1 MPSPIT
7 FVKNLLIWVD
17 DIPSNNSDMVKG
29 IEDRGVEV
37 IQLTSTRMAEK
48 WAQEFSWLLNWMD
61 VKFKV
66 VSDMVRVEDGVN
78 NYYAGIDL
86 LERFYNIK
94 GYSTPIL
101 VFCGD
106 TTRGK
111 ENAEMRKIKGS
122 SIYKITNKQS
132 DLD

>member
-1 MPSPIT
+1 M
-7 FVKNLLIWVD
+7 
-17 DIPSNNSDMVKG
+17 
-29 IEDRGVEV
+29 
-37 IQLTSTRMAEK
+37 IQLTSTSMAAK

-66 VSDMVRVEDGVN
+66 ISDMVRVEDGVN

-86 LERFYNIK
+86 LEIFYNIK

-106 TTRGK
+106 PTKGI
-111 ENAEMRKIKGS
+111 ENAKKRKINGG
-122 SIYKITNKQS
+122 SIYKITN
-132 DLD
+132 

>member
-1 MPSPIT
+1 MPSPVT
-7 FVKNLLIWVD
+7 FIKNLLIWVD
-17 DIPSNNSDMVKG
+17 DMPANNKDYVEALQKRD
-29 IEDRGVEV
+29 IEI

-48 WAQEFSWLLNWMD
+48 WTQEFNWILNWMD

-66 VSDMVRVEDGVN
+66 VSDMVRVENGNN

-101 VFCGD
+101 IFCND
-106 TTRGK
+106 TKRGK
-111 ENAEMRKIKGS
+111 ENA
-122 SIYKITNKQS
+122 
-132 DLD
+132 

>member
-1 MPSPIT
+1 MPSPIS
-7 FVKNLLIWVD
+7 FAKNLLIWVD
-17 DIPSNNSDMVKG
+17 DMPANNQGYVQDLLKKN
-29 IEDRGVEV
+29 IEI

-48 WAQEFSWLLNWMD
+48 WTQEFNWILNWMD
-61 VKFKV
+61 VRFKV
-66 VSDMVRVEDGVN
+66 VSDMVRVENGVN

-101 VFCGD
+101 IFCSD

-111 ENAEMRKIKGS
+111 
-122 SIYKITNKQS
+122 
-132 DLD
+132 

>member
-1 MPSPIT
+1 
-7 FVKNLLIWVD
+7 
-17 DIPSNNSDMVKG
+17 
-29 IEDRGVEV
+29 
-37 IQLTSTRMAEK
+37 
-48 WAQEFSWLLNWMD
+48 MD

-66 VSDMVRVEDGVN
+66 VSDMVRAENGVN

-101 VFCGD
+101 IFCSD

-111 ENAEMRKIKGS
+111 ENAEKRKIKGAN
-122 SIYKITNKQS
+122 IYKITNSTK
-132 DLD
+132 DLDDYVKFK